1 MELSIPTPTA
11 YPIPVT
17 CAELASACE
26 AMRYMASD
34 ILSTEYALHRRNEAS
49 ALRGLAYALEERH
62 RTAIIEAGRVE
73 MVGEEE

>member
-1 MELSIPTPTA
+1 MTTPTA

-17 CAELASACE
+17 SAELASACE

-49 ALRGLAYALEERH
+49 ALRGLAYAFEERH
-62 RTAIIEAGRVE
+62 RTAVIEAGRVE